1 MSEKYGFQYILTLN
15 SDALPTEDFSAK
27 FEVDDLIGLVLTD
40 TDPSGGLSGFPYKA
54 K

>member
-15 SDALPTEDFSAK
+15 SDALPTEDFSAN
-27 FEVDDLIGLVLTD
+27 FGIDGFIRLVLTD
-40 TDPSGGLSGFPYKA
+40 TDPSGGLFGFRYKA